1 MLTLV
6 DGLRLPINM
15 WQRVQNATLIIDNV
29 QRSADQGT
37 YTCIARNKHNYTSQ
51 RSVEVKVL
59 GMYMCTSYICLN
71 FNINNT
77 CYETIEYIFLLQIS
91 LNS

>member
-1 MLTLV
+1 M
-6 DGLRLPINM
+6 
-15 WQRVQNATLIIDNV
+15 QNATLIIDNV

-59 GMYMCTSYICLN
+59 GMYKHKSEMPLYLTSSNICSES
-71 FNINNT
+71 IK
-77 CYETIEYIFLLQIS
+77 YSFLLQIS
-91 LNS
+91 LTFNKLEGLTLRRVGKFP

>member
-1 MLTLV
+1 M
-6 DGLRLPINM
+6 
-15 WQRVQNATLIIDNV
+15 QNATLIIDNV

-59 GMYMCTSYICLN
+59 GMYNRKCLYILHHTVYAADRLS
-71 FNINNT
+71 I
-77 CYETIEYIFLLQIS
+77 IFFYK
-91 LNS
+91 